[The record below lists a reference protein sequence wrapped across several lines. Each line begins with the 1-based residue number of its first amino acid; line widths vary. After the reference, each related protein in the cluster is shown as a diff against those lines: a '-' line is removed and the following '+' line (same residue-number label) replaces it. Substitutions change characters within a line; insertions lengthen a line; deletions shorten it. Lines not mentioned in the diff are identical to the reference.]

1 VGTLIFRQQQDWLH
15 GEAPSGPSLVTRR
28 RLPARRLAMNRP
40 TMNDSNMCSIT
51 CLGRPTAT
59 RQSGPVAGGNEQRGP
74 VALDTTTRLQLAI
87 AGTRPGRGPAG
98 LMRQARRIGV
108 TAFYEVLEGLDP
120 GAQAS
125 ISEEARALASENFT
139 ALIVGVEGYPTQLAA
154 VEGAPPVLFCRGP
167 TELLTSTGIGICGS
181 RNVSDEGLR
190 AATACGEAAAEE
202 GLTVISGYARGVDM
216 ASHVA
221 ALKGG
226 GRTIVV
232 LPEGITRFRVR
243 RGELASVWNPSR
255 SLVVSQFSPTQPW
268 SASAAMM
275 RNVVIFGLGLAL
287 VVVEADRRVVAL
299 EFAEIPRGNA
309 MLLRRGAIPVRD
321 RSEFVKQLKNLALD
335 PGGNQL
341 CIGQHG

>member
-1 VGTLIFRQQQDWLH
+1 
-15 GEAPSGPSLVTRR
+15 
-28 RLPARRLAMNRP
+28 
-40 TMNDSNMCSIT
+40 MCSGI

-108 TAFYEVLEGLDP
+108 TAFYEVLEGLDA

-181 RNVSDEGLR
+181 RNVSDKGLR

-243 RGELASVWNPSR
+243 RGELASVWNPSYA
-255 SLVVSQFSPTQPW
+255 LVVSQFSPTQPW

-287 VVVEADRRVVAL
+287 VVVEAGETGGTLAAGMRALEANRRVVAL

-309 MLLRRGAIPVRD
+309 MLLRRGAVPVRD
-321 RSEFVKQLKNLALD
+321 RSELVKQLKNLAID

-341 CIGQHG
+341 CIGPHG